1 MPMPGAQKGPKRDR
15 FSPRSLQSERIE
27 VDYEELVLV
36 KDSLDFL
43 RILRLGQCQHEEDAR
58 LLRVVHHGAH
68 KALLRE
74 FADGCHMT
82 CSNAGINHDHDAL
95 APVLTTGRQ
104 RNGMTRLS
112 GPLALIAVAGR
123 MVLSNFNTQAQ
134 PQRAAVS
141 SRGSF

>member
-74 FADGCHMT
+74 FADGCHKT
-82 CSNAGINHDHDAL
+82 CSNAGINHDHDA
-95 APVLTTGRQ
+95 
-104 RNGMTRLS
+104 RLVRLHKAVHDGIGNIGVS
-112 GPLALIAVAGR
+112 EASVDDAL
-123 MVLSNFNTQAQ
+123 
-134 PQRAAVS
+134 
-141 SRGSF
+141 GSDFH